1 MPDLVG
7 VKMIECSRCKEWYH
21 VGVCVDV
28 EDDVLLK
35 KSVKWFCQDCI

>member
-1 MPDLVG
+1 MPDQVG
-7 VKMIECSRCKEWYH
+7 VKMIECNRCKEWYH